1 MAKQFSE
8 ISDSLK
14 AFIERQKL
22 FFVATADVDGHVNL
36 SPKGLD
42 SLRVMERNRIVW
54 RNLTGSG
61 NETAAHIRA
70 CNRMT
75 LMFCSFEKEP
85 LILRLYGQARTVH
98 PGEADWDALDG
109 LFEANPGARQIFD
122 LRVELVQTSCGF
134 AVPLFDYRGQR
145 ETLDK
150 WARNKGRKGIEQY
163 WREKNRVSLDG
174 KPTDQ
179 A

>member
-1 MAKQFSE
+1 
-8 ISDSLK
+8 
-14 AFIERQKL
+14 
-22 FFVATADVDGHVNL
+22 
-36 SPKGLD
+36 
-42 SLRVMERNRIVW
+42 
-54 RNLTGSG
+54 
-61 NETAAHIRA
+61 
-70 CNRMT
+70 
-75 LMFCSFEKEP
+75 
-85 LILRLYGQARTVH
+85 
-98 PGEADWDALDG
+98 DALDG

-122 LRVELVQTSCGF
+122 LQVELVQTSCGF

-163 WREKNRVSLDG
+163 WQEKNRVSLDG